1 MSGNVGTGRGRV
13 VDGGNLTPSEDAM
26 QATIWKRLWN
36 EYPALRR
43 KVWHVPNQGSSLK
56 EGVRLQAMGVLAG
69 VWDLHMYLR
78 GQFHIW
84 EGKVGTNQLTRD
96 RVDRKG
102 RRHYGQLE
110 WGEIMAG
117 EGAVRHVFRSEVE
130 FFTQLDEVLR
140 ILQVEK

>member
-1 MSGNVGTGRGRV
+1 MQQNTKGRIIDQGKMV
-13 VDGGNLTPSEDAM
+13 PSEDAM
-26 QATIWKRLWN
+26 QAAIWRRLWN
-36 EYPALRR
+36 EYPNLRR
-43 KVWHVPNQGSSLK
+43 RIWHVPNQGSSLK

-84 EGKVGTNQLTRD
+84 EGKVGNNQLTRD
-96 RVDRKG
+96 RTDSKG
-102 RRHYGQLE
+102 RKHFGQLE

-117 EGAVRHVFRSEVE
+117 EGAIRHVFRSEEE
-130 FFTQLDEVLR
+130 FFVELEK